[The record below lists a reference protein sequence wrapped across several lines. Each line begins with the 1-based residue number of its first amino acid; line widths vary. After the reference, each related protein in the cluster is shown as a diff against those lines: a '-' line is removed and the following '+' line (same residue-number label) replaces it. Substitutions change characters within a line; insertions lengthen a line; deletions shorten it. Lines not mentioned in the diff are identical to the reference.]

1 MNKPTKFELMR
12 KNRAEMQTRAE
23 LREELRARQRK
34 IQQKLSVWP
43 GRGGGP
49 NVASGVEDVLKDIEV
64 NDWIKKHVYRV

>member
-12 KNRAEMQTRAE
+12 KNRAGTQAQAE

-34 IQQKLSVWP
+34 IQQELSVWA
-43 GRGGGP
+43 GWRCGP
-49 NVASGVEDVLKDIEV
+49 HVAGGVEDVLKDIEV